1 MRVAPILGAA
11 AWMLLLP
18 AALHSQAAPS
28 DNAYIRRAQLG
39 APRSISAEAA
49 IARIE
54 KDGKVTSI
62 RDGKNGFTCGTIPD
76 GGNSPVCADQAGWD
90 FLVSAFSGQDKPKS
104 DKPGIAYMMQGGRH
118 WETRSGEIVMSP
130 GNGTRMAK
138 EPPHWMLLHPFQPEE
153 SGLPTHPDPQGR
165 GTYIM
170 FAGTPFAHLMVYQNP
185 ATMKLRPT
193 ADEKKD

>member
-18 AALHSQAAPS
+18 AALHSQAAAS

-90 FLVSAFSGQDKPKS
+90 FLVSAFTHQDKPKS

-118 WETRSGEIVMSP
+118 WESKSGDIVMEP
-130 GNGTRMAK
+130 GNGAHMAK
-138 EPPHWMLLHPFQPEE
+138 EPPHWMLLAPFDDVVFERTWKDG
-153 SGLPTHPDPQGR
+153 GLTFVAASQAAVDLLTSPGR
-165 GTYIM
+165 APSEAEAILERLVGNT
-170 FAGTPFAHLMVYQNP
+170 T
-185 ATMKLRPT
+185 
-193 ADEKKD
+193 